1 MNSLA
6 RYTAFV
12 MAAAAILSI
21 PALVNFATNAVLEA
35 RYPVPGSFFA
45 VNGRLMHLY
54 CTGQGSPTVILDAG
68 GGNDWL
74 IWQKVQPEASKTMRV
89 CSYDRAGTG
98 WSESQPGV
106 QDANNIGQQLHLLLK
121 AAAEKPPFVMVS
133 ASVAGFYA
141 RVYVDRYPA
150 EVAGLVLVD
159 SSSPEQIVEIP
170 GSAYSPALIRQK
182 HREVMLEWWKEAT
195 GWSLLKGDCKPEVE
209 PGLEAYGNL
218 ARAEMCRPSYAVS
231 WRGEADQFWNSA
243 EEARRAPCC
252 NKLPLV
258 VISQD
263 PNNPRSSQP
272 PSIRPIWNSLQ
283 ERLKALSPNNRRVIA
298 RSSGHA
304 VMLDRPDVVICG
316 INEIGAGAI
325 GHNLGTTSLE

>member
-1 MNSLA
+1 MNSVT
-6 RYTAFV
+6 RYAIFV
-12 MAAAAILSI
+12 MVAGTILSI
-21 PALVNFATNAVLEA
+21 PALVNFVTNTVLEA

-45 VNGRLMHLY
+45 VDGRFMHLY
-54 CTGQGSPTVILDAG
+54 CTGRGSPTVILDAG
-68 GGNDWL
+68 GGADWL
-74 IWQKVQPEASKTMRV
+74 IWQKVQPEASKRMRV

-106 QDANNIGQQLHLLLK
+106 RDANNISQELHLLLK
-121 AAAEKPPFVMVS
+121 AAGEKPPFVLVS

-159 SSSPEQIVEIP
+159 SSTPEQIVEIP

-182 HREVMLEWWKEAT
+182 HREVMIEWWKEVT
-195 GWSLLKGDCKPEVE
+195 GWSLLRGDCKPEVE
-209 PGLEAYGNL
+209 SGLEAYGNL

-243 EEARRAPCC
+243 EEASRARCC

-283 ERLKALSPNNRRVIA
+283 ERLKALSPNSRRVIA

-304 VMLDRPDVVICG
+304 VMVDRQDVVIRA
-316 INEIGAGAI
+316 IEEIGAAEI
-325 GHNLGTTSLE
+325 AHDVGTTSLQ